1 MSNSVF
7 EKRSKEEVKDAIVL
21 KLQNMFGRTL
31 KTASKGQIYKAVAMT
46 LRDDMMKKWAYSKE
60 MATDENGRT
69 LYYLSMEFLVGRML
83 GKNLVNMSEEIEFF
97 EACKELGINLTQV
110 RDIEPNAGLGNG
122 GLGRLAACFLDS
134 ISSLGLP
141 GHGNGIRYEYG
152 LFEQKII
159 DGYQIEVPDPWLED
173 GNVWE
178 VAKHEEPEII
188 YFGGTV
194 EKQMINGAEK
204 YIQRNCHTV
213 KAIPYDMAITGYKT
227 PVVNTLRLWG
237 ARAVRPMDMALF
249 GQGQYVDAIAEKEL
263 AESISKVLYPEDN
276 HEEGKSLRL
285 KQQYFFVAASIK
297 SIVRKYKKTN
307 AQIEDFAK
315 KYVIHI
321 NDTHPALGIPELMRI
336 LIDQEGLSW
345 DLAWEITRNTF
356 AYTNHTVLQE
366 ALEKWPIELVQKL
379 LPRIYDIINEINER
393 FCGTLWEKYPG
404 EWDKISEMAI
414 ISNGEVRMAN
424 LCIVGAFSVNGVAA
438 LHTQIL
444 KDDVFKDFYE
454 LYPNKFV
461 SITNGVDHRRF
472 LLKANKR
479 LAKLLTENIGDG
491 WIVDASQ
498 LKKFAKFSEDSNV
511 QDELR
516 KLREHKKNALAKYI
530 FERNAIKV
538 DPKSIFDVQIK
549 RLHEYKRQF
558 MNVLHI
564 MYLYNKLKENP
575 DFPMHPRTF
584 IFGAKAAPGYH
595 NAKMIIKLIH
605 TVGDKINNDKT
616 IKDKLKVAFIEN
628 YKVSLAEKII
638 PATDVSEQIS
648 TAGKEASGT
657 GNMKFMM
664 NGAITVGTLD
674 GANVEIKEA
683 VGDDNIFIF
692 GLTAEETD
700 AYYKGGHYRP
710 LEIYGRQQEIKRVVE
725 QLVNGFYTGDNT
737 ELFRG
742 LHDGLLYGHGGM
754 ADPYFVLKDFESYYV
769 TQARVGELY
778 EKPSEWWKKSI
789 LNIAMSGVF
798 SSDRTIRDYSE
809 KIWRVDKHDF
819 GKLK

>member
-1 MSNSVF
+1 MDNLVF
-7 EKRSKEEVKDAIVL
+7 KKRCKEEVKDAIVL

-31 KTASKGQIYKAVAMT
+31 KMASKGQIYKAVAMT
-46 LRDDMMKKWAYSKE
+46 LRDDMMGKWAYSKE
-60 MATDENGRT
+60 MATEENGRT

-83 GKNLVNMSEEIEFF
+83 GKNLINLSEEEEFF
-97 EACKELGINLTQV
+97 QACDELGIDLTEI
-110 RDIEPNAGLGNG
+110 RNIEPNAGLGNG

-159 DGYQIEVPDPWLED
+159 DGYQIEAPDPWLED

-194 EKQMINGAEK
+194 ETRMINGVAK

-213 KAIPYDMAITGYKT
+213 KAIPYDMAVTGYKT

-237 ARAVRPMDMALF
+237 ARALKPMDMALF

-285 KQQYFFVAASIK
+285 KQQYFFVSASIK

-315 KYVIHI
+315 KSVIHV

-336 LIDQEGLSW
+336 LMDQEGLSW
-345 DLAWEITRNTF
+345 DVAWDITKNTF

-366 ALEKWPIELVQKL
+366 ALEKWPIDLLQKL
-379 LPRIYDIINEINER
+379 LPRIYDIIHEINER
-393 FCGTLWEKYPG
+393 FCKTLWDRYSG
-404 EWDKISEMAI
+404 EWDKIAQMAI
-414 ISNGEVRMAN
+414 ISHGEVRMSN

-444 KDDVFKDFYE
+444 KDDVFKDFYQM
-454 LYPNKFV
+454 YPEKFV

-472 LLKANKR
+472 LYKSNKR
-479 LAKLLTENIGDG
+479 LAKLLTDNIGDE
-491 WIVDASQ
+491 WITDASK
-498 LKKFAKFSEDSNV
+498 LKKFAKFAKDSSV
-511 QDELR
+511 QEELR
-516 KLREHKKNALAKYI
+516 KLREHKKESLAKYI
-530 FERNAIKV
+530 FEKNGIKV

-564 MYLYNKLKENP
+564 MYLYNKIKEDPN
-575 DFPMHPRTF
+575 FTMHPRTF

-605 TVGDKINNDKT
+605 TVGDKINNDST
-616 IKDKLKVAFIEN
+616 IKDKLKVVFIEN

-638 PATDVSEQIS
+638 PATDISEQIS

-664 NGAITVGTLD
+664 NGALTVGTLD

-700 AYYKGGHYRP
+700 AYYKGGHYKP
-710 LEIYGRQQEIKRVVE
+710 LEIYARHKEIKTVVE
-725 QLVNGFYTGDNT
+725 QLVNGFYTGENS

-769 TQARVGELY
+769 TQARIGQLY
-778 EKPSEWWKKSI
+778 KNPSAWWEKSI
-789 LNIAMSGVF
+789 YNIAYSGVF
-798 SSDRTIRDYSE
+798 SSDRTIKDYSD
-809 KIWRVDKHDF
+809 KIWKLNKHGF
-819 GKLK
+819 AK